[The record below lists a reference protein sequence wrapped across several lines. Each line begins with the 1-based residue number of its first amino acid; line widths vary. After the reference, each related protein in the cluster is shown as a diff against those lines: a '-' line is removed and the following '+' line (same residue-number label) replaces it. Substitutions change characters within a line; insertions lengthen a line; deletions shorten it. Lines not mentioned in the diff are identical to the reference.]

1 MALFSSNTLTTKSR
15 ISMPA
20 FHLFAILL
28 TVAALCSWLNYR
40 FIKLPAAI
48 GVMAISLVCSVA
60 LIALGRAG
68 YIDIGITKAFV
79 QQFDFQELVLHG
91 ILAFLLFAGGLSLD
105 MAALKTQKG
114 MIAMLSSIGVLIGT
128 CLTGTLFWCLL
139 SLIGVEIPF
148 VIALL
153 FGAIVSPTDA
163 VAILGILRKVG
174 VPKSLEVKL
183 VGESLFNDGIGVVV
197 FFSIASLAYGA
208 GMTVSEVGTTFIL
221 EVFGGSF
228 LGCVLGW
235 TGYRALRAIDDHVV
249 EILITLAL
257 AGGGYALAEAS
268 HVSAPICVVVAGLI
282 TGNQGY
288 TYAMSQ
294 NTQEHLD
301 IFWELIDELLN
312 VMLFVLMGLEIITL
326 ELSGSYWLACS
337 IAIFVVLM
345 SRTCGV
351 ASIVSVSRRFRTF
364 SPHAVKILTWGG
376 LRGGISVALALSLPE
391 SEYRSLIV
399 LCTYAVVLFSVL
411 VQGITLPML
420 LRYAKRNV

>member
-114 MIAMLSSIGVLIGT
+114 MITMLSSIGVLIGT

-257 AGGGYALAEAS
+257 AGGGYALAEAF

-351 ASIVSVSRRFRTF
+351 ASIVSVGRRFRTF